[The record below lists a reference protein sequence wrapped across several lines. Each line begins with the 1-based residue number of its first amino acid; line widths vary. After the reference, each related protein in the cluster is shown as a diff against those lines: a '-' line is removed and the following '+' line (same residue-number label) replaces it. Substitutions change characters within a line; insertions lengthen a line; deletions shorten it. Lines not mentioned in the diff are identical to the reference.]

1 MPPCRKRGTHW
12 TPGWELSG
20 SSRRAPHQE
29 LKSAVTFQCFVES
42 RRGQHNISVTCVTL
56 VGTLNLCINIL
67 SPGVTPSLPAEGTGA
82 TNPNFRNAYC
92 CPGSTL
98 LLVFLYASLQR
109 KLALLIPFST
119 LGIYLVMFWKVLRDW
134 ITFSCSRMT
143 QSDSRFRWRCLSA
156 TFYMGGSNP
165 VCVPLSWKNVQNIL
179 CFPLILQNQ
188 GVLSFHLTYC
198 IWLPKINWSLSTKWD
213 LSFCSRESIF
223 GDDV

>member
-1 MPPCRKRGTHW
+1 MHKHPVPRCDTQPASRGD
-12 TPGWELSG
+12 
-20 SSRRAPHQE
+20 
-29 LKSAVTFQCFVES
+29 
-42 RRGQHNISVTCVTL
+42 RG
-56 VGTLNLCINIL
+56 
-67 SPGVTPSLPAEGTGA
+67 

-179 CFPLILQNQ
+179 CFSLILQNQ
-188 GVLSFHLTYC
+188 GVLSLHLTYC

-213 LSFCSRESIF
+213 LSFCSHESIF